1 MNPIELFDVSDK
13 CIMITGASSG
23 LGQHFAELLA
33 AAGAHVAL
41 VARRTDRL
49 TGLRDAII
57 SRGGRAVAVGMDV
70 TDESSIK
77 TALEFIETNVSPL
90 DVLVNNAGIAINKT
104 YLETTTEDWHKL
116 VDTNLI
122 GAANVARLVSRSMK
136 DSGKGGS
143 IINIASILGIRP
155 GNLAVAYGA
164 SKAAVVHLTKG
175 MALELARYNIRV
187 NAILPG
193 FIPTELTELDDMA
206 LARLTRQIPQKR
218 VGLPD
223 DLTGALLLLAS
234 AASNYM
240 TGSTITV
247 DGGHASNSL

>member
-1 MNPIELFDVSDK
+1 MNQNELFNVKDK
-13 CIMITGASSG
+13 CIIITGASSG
-23 LGQHFAELLA
+23 LGHHFAEVLA
-33 AAGAHVAL
+33 AAGAKLAL

-49 TGLRDAII
+49 TVLRDSII
-57 SRGGRAVAVGMDV
+57 SRGGQAFSVEMDV
-70 TDESSIK
+70 TDESSIT
-77 TALEFIETNVSPL
+77 TALKSIEANLSPA

-104 YLETTTEDWHKL
+104 YLETKSEDWHRM

-122 GAANVARLVSRSMK
+122 GAANVARLVARSMK
-136 DSGKGGS
+136 DNGNGGS

-164 SKAAVVHLTKG
+164 SKAGVVHLTKG

-193 FIPTELTELDDMA
+193 FIPTDLTDLDDNA
-206 LARLTRQIPQKR
+206 LARLERQIPQKR
-218 VGLPD
+218 VGQPS
-223 DLTGALLLLAS
+223 DLNGALLLLAS
-234 AASNYM
+234 AASTYM

-247 DGGHASNSL
+247 DGGHSSNSL